1 MLPPADFCVITQGI
15 VMKFV
20 DFNILI
26 TFDLSYAESSDYRLV
41 NKYLTEKGFEK
52 LSSKG
57 QKLPSN
63 TYLGTESVIVKAS
76 ESVLDAAKDLKNSVY
91 SNLKRNMTNSG
102 MTSVVFVLV
111 SPSESTTYSCSKP
124 SNY

>member
-1 MLPPADFCVITQGI
+1 
-15 VMKFV
+15 MKFV